1 MNDIYIIITIVTFGI
16 ASCFSMYMLGKIFFL
31 VIVNTSID
39 FFESSYINPLYNV
52 WGDML
57 FTDLIIEMGFD
68 WYDLAE

>member
-1 MNDIYIIITIVTFGI
+1 
-16 ASCFSMYMLGKIFFL
+16 MLGKIFFL

-39 FFESSYINPLYNV
+39 FFEPSYINPLYNV